1 MDSINKCRIVPSN
14 PSPEHPRTAMPQSPL
29 SALLAFEPSDERSLV
44 EYEIGGIGLIGDD
57 REAAAQM
64 IADDGMVVACGA
76 SSVLMRWRDRR
87 DGGVAQE
94 GARLEALRTFMN
106 IGFGLPD
113 RQKNPDHV
121 QGHVAELLW
130 SRVIGERRT
139 CRDGRAF
146 VTSEPI
152 KADPLE
158 PGGDGLVVYKSDA
171 GTLVF
176 RLWEIKKHDS
186 SARVSQTINRAGKQ
200 LKTRG
205 HEYLAKIAGPST
217 LTATGDLAE
226 LYDSMLDLWFDRSSR
241 AGVGVAVSAS
251 DEHAP
256 TGRRA
261 FKSLRTHFPAFTET
275 GQTESL
281 VFAVPDFPGFVN
293 RVQEIVW
300 SGL

>member
-1 MDSINKCRIVPSN
+1 
-14 PSPEHPRTAMPQSPL
+14 MPQL
-29 SALLAFEPSDERSLV
+29 TALLALVPSDVQSQV
-44 EYEIGGIGLIGDD
+44 EYEIGGLGLIGVN

-64 IADDGMVVACGA
+64 IADDAMVVACGA
-76 SSVLMRWRDRR
+76 SSVLTWWRDRR
-87 DGGVAQE
+87 DGGAAQE
-94 GARLEALRTFMN
+94 GARLEVMQTFMN
-106 IGFGLPD
+106 IGFGVPGHP
-113 RQKNPDHV
+113 KNPDHV

-130 SRVIGERRT
+130 SRIIGERQS

-146 VTSEPI
+146 VASEPI
-152 KADPLE
+152 KADALE
-158 PGGDGLVVYKSDA
+158 PGGDGLVIYRSA
-171 GTLVF
+171 GGTLVF

-186 SARVSQTINRAGKQ
+186 TARVSNTINRAGKQ

-205 HEYLAKIAGPST
+205 HEYLAKIAGPAT
-217 LTATGDLAE
+217 ATATGDRAE
-226 LYDSMLDLWFDRSSR
+226 LYDSMLELWFDRSPR
-241 AGVGVAVSAS
+241 AGVGVSVSAS

-261 FKSLRTHFPAFTET
+261 FKSLRTHFPAFTGT

-281 VFAVPDFPGFVN
+281 VFALPDYPGFVK

>member
-1 MDSINKCRIVPSN
+1 
-14 PSPEHPRTAMPQSPL
+14 MPKSPL
-29 SALLAFEPSDERSLV
+29 SALLALEPSDDRSLV
-44 EYEIGGIGLIGDD
+44 EYEIGGIGLLDED
-57 REAAAQM
+57 REEAAQM
-64 IADDGMVVACGA
+64 IADDGMLVACGA

-87 DGGVAQE
+87 DGGAAQA
-94 GARLEALRTFMN
+94 GARLDAMRTFMN

-113 RQKNPDHV
+113 RPKNADHV

-130 SRVIGERRT
+130 SRVIGERQS
-139 CRDGRAF
+139 CRDGRTF
-146 VTSEPI
+146 LTSEPI

-158 PGGDGLVVYKSDA
+158 PGGDGLVIYKSDV

-186 SARVSQTINRAGKQ
+186 SARLSQTINRAGKQ

-217 LTATGDLAE
+217 LTATGELAE
-226 LYDSMLDLWFDRSSR
+226 LYDSMLDLWFDRSPR

-251 DEHAP
+251 EVHAP

-261 FKSLRTHFPAFTET
+261 FKSVRTHFPAFTET

-281 VFAVPDFPGFVN
+281 VFAMPDYPGFVT

>member
-1 MDSINKCRIVPSN
+1 
-14 PSPEHPRTAMPQSPL
+14 MPTQPPL
-29 SALLAFEPSDERSLV
+29 SALLALEPSDDRSLV
-44 EYEIGGIGLIGDD
+44 EYEIGGLGLLGED
-57 REAAAQM
+57 RETAAH
-64 IADDGMVVACGA
+64 IVADDAMVVACGA
-76 SSVLMRWRDRR
+76 SSILTRWRDRR
-87 DGGVAQE
+87 DGGSAHQ
-94 GARLEALRTFMN
+94 GARLEAIRTFVN

-113 RQKNPDHV
+113 QPKNTDHV

-130 SRVIGERRT
+130 SRVIGERQT
-139 CRDGRAF
+139 CRDGRQFLA
-146 VTSEPI
+146 SEPI

-158 PGGDGLVVYKSDA
+158 PGGDGLVIYKSDA

-186 SARVSQTINRAGKQ
+186 TARVSNTINRAGKQ

-241 AGVGVAVSAS
+241 AGVGVSISAS

-281 VFAVPDFPGFVN
+281 VLALPDFPGFVK